1 MHVFDLELSF
11 AVSHKSHI
19 FNPMNM
25 HHVASCQVAQNIESN
40 YTLSTLSPS
49 CCLLPGCIPA
59 GEMISALS
67 HLPGITQAAIKQMIA
82 KVRLSNNVN
91 NLSLSKAEK
100 LPVSS

>member
-1 MHVFDLELSF
+1 MIQKHLFHLELSV
-11 AVSHKSHI
+11 AVFNKSQRTLDRKARQKSHY
-19 FNPMNM
+19 
-25 HHVASCQVAQNIESN
+25 Q
-40 YTLSTLSPS
+40 SPEYAS

-82 KVRLSNNVN
+82 KVRSNNNVN

-100 LPVSS
+100 NVSLKLKQ